1 MRSKQNTGYCI
12 LINDSAKVTND
23 ILKHFKTVKNELK
36 DNEIA
41 KALKLQNWQ
50 VKLAP
55 LHSNIVWSNFFAGSF
70 ISTLKAN
77 LLNLLVFVL
86 ALTFVTPV
94 YFMQFLKS
102 SGVSDTMH
110 ELT

>member
-1 MRSKQNTGYCI
+1 M
-12 LINDSAKVTND
+12 
-23 ILKHFKTVKNELK
+23 
-36 DNEIA
+36 
-41 KALKLQNWQ
+41 WQ
-50 VKLAP
+50 
-55 LHSNIVWSNFFAGSF
+55 NFFAGSF

-77 LLNLLVFVL
+77 LLNLMVFVL